1 MSGVLVGFG
10 PWILFWILNSNNTFE
25 EAAVAGLVASAVVT
39 IWTIAQGSTVK
50 LLEIG
55 SLAWFGVLTV
65 MAFTAEEVFF
75 ADWSYVLSNSALALI
90 VLASILAGRPFTRQY
105 AKETVPE
112 QYWDSPVFLKSTLV
126 ISWVWFVSM
135 VVMAASSAVARSYP
149 ESEMWFNWIIPIG
162 ALIGA
167 IKFTGAYPAHLKKKN
182 AQPAVAG
189 L

>member
-25 EAAVAGLVASAVVT
+25 EAAVAGLVASVVVL
-39 IWTIAQGSTVK
+39 IWTIAQGSSVK

-55 SLAWFGVLTV
+55 SLAWFAVLTV
-65 MAFTAEEVFF
+65 MAFTADEVFF
-75 ADWSYVLSNSALALI
+75 ADWSYVLSNAALALI

-105 AKETVPE
+105 AKETVPK
-112 QYWDSPVFLKSTLV
+112 QYWDSPIFLKSTLV
-126 ISWVWFVSM
+126 ISWVWFAAM

-162 ALIGA
+162 ALIA
-167 IKFTGAYPAHLKKKN
+167 ALKFTGAYPAYLKKQN
-182 AQPAVAG
+182 TQPAVAG